1 MKTSK
6 LKKIF
11 SLILAMTLSTTLFIG
26 CSGNEKSKTDGNT
39 ITNEVKQ
46 EIVYN
51 LGADPQ
57 TIDPLLNAAQI
68 LMGKVKPKA

>member
-51 LGADPQ
+51 LGA
-57 TIDPLLNAAQI
+57 
-68 LMGKVKPKA
+68 